1 MSLKIGNSEINDN
14 SPTYFIADIGA
25 NHDGSLK
32 RAKKLI
38 EMCINLTNIEYNESE
53 KRKIWIRLF
62 ILETTFN

>member
-32 RAKKLI
+32 RAKLI
-38 EMCINLTNIEYNESE
+38 QMCSAGANAA
-53 KRKIWIRLF
+53 KF
-62 ILETTFN
+62 QILKPEPS